1 MDGKERYTVARPR
14 HHEIHNIL
22 KMQWI
27 MRTDL
32 IVNILCQRREGEF
45 CILLITYAMIMPHVL
60 EK

>member
-1 MDGKERYTVARPR
+1 MDEKECYDVAQPR

-27 MRTDL
+27 VRTDL
-32 IVNILCQRREGEF
+32 IVNLMCQRREGEF
-45 CILLITYAMIMPHVL
+45 CILLITYAMIMPHML

>member
-1 MDGKERYTVARPR
+1 MDGKERYAVARPR
-14 HHEIHNIL
+14 HHKIHNIL

-27 MRTDL
+27 VRTDL

-45 CILLITYAMIMPHVL
+45 YILLITYAMIMPHVL